1 MKSRNLEAEPCRAE
15 LRALSGGCYSWEVE
29 VRLELGGSGESG
41 GQGMSGALKTR
52 VSCGYWHNSTAGKK
66 KAWGHGSV
74 SLFDFPVLYNLA
86 TNSLIMFR
94 SHC

>member
-52 VSCGYWHNSTAGKK
+52 VSCGYWHNSTARKK